1 MNRPT
6 IQFIETMRG
15 QVFLANGVITQEA
28 ATGADF
34 TPPEDRSFVEQR
46 KRAATG
52 SGRPMAWRDLI
63 VQVSTTERSSNG
75 GMLGTITA
83 GTITVDGLDVKPLV
97 LVSGNFELLPE
108 LTAGVRRMRYQLRCH
123 TDHPGLEQQRH
134 FTLYGFKD
142 VRWQPGRMR
151 LWALWQ
157 DTTTLFVTIY
167 EHGANAT
174 IELTNAQGQPPIV
187 GTGVI
192 YIHTLDFA
200 KQLLTFRSSGVTNMA
215 GHITNFGRFFRFF
228 AGTLLSIYFG
238 SRLEVETQQSALS
251 S

>member
-15 QVFLANGVITQEA
+15 QVFLATEAITQEA
-28 ATGADF
+28 VTGADF
-34 TPPEDRSFVEQR
+34 TPPEDRSFVER
-46 KRAATG
+46 HTRAATA
-52 SGRPMAWRDLI
+52 SGTPMAWRNLI
-63 VQVSTTERSSNG
+63 VQVSTTERSSGG
-75 GMLGTITA
+75 GMVGKIAA
-83 GTITVDGLDVKPLV
+83 GTITIDGLDTEPLT
-97 LVSGNFELLPE
+97 LKRGSFELLPE
-108 LTAGVRRMRYQLRCH
+108 LTPSVRRMRYQLHCH
-123 TDHPGLEQQRH
+123 TKPRDAEQQRH

-167 EHGANAT
+167 EHSANVT
-174 IELTNAQGQPPIV
+174 IDLTNAQEHPPIA

-200 KQLLTFRSSGVTNMA
+200 KQLLTFRSSGATNMV
-215 GHITNFGRFFRFF
+215 GHITNFVRFFRFF
-228 AGTLLSIYFG
+228 AGTLVGVYFG
-238 SRLEVETQQSALS
+238 SSRKIEIEQSALS